1 MSLLPGA
8 HKPSPFPMIVSVTM
22 LLCACAVSVLS
33 IRYAAAI
40 MRRTN

>member
-8 HKPSPFPMIVSVTM
+8 HRPSPFPMIVSITM

-33 IRYAAAI
+33 IRYAASI
-40 MRRTN
+40 MHRAN